1 MIEFIKYSIAGLIN
15 AATGYG
21 VFFAMI
27 KLTDFSPEIANAVCY
42 IVSIFFAFLLNRFF
56 VFKGSKISKH
66 TILRYIS
73 AFTSAFIINQVVFFI
88 LFRIFFLKPEIAQIF
103 SMTSY
108 STSFFLLNKYFVF
121 KKNKRVI
128 FN

>member
-1 MIEFIKYSIAGLIN
+1 LIEFIKYSIAGLIN

>member
-1 MIEFIKYSIAGLIN
+1 LIEFIKYSIAGLIN

-88 LFRIFFLKPEIAQIF
+88 LFRIFFLKPEMVNANNF
-103 SMTSY
+103 SG
-108 STSFFLLNKYFVF
+108 F
-121 KKNKRVI
+121 KNWI
-128 FN
+128 ET